1 MSTPFVNLGMT
12 TLETLDIQPIQLVAV
27 RSAHLSVQH
36 KHNYYK
42 IDNTFLCH
50 FLLQKCFP
58 GNESCFRKK
67 RVVGFGV
74 FPKNGKRTLVLGDG
88 GANNVALEFLDE

>member
-1 MSTPFVNLGMT
+1 MT
-12 TLETLDIQPIQLVAV
+12 TLETLDIRPIQLVAV

-42 IDNTFLCH
+42 IGNTFCAIFCYRNVSPEMNH
-50 FLLQKCFP
+50 VFE
-58 GNESCFRKK
+58 ESVLWESVFFRKTENE
-67 RVVGFGV
+67 
-74 FPKNGKRTLVLGDG
+74 PWCLET